1 MTLVESRYFN
11 KLVGLIIG
19 SVFVAIF
26 YSINESLYVQTSL
39 MTSNSY
45 IPHINPLVHI
55 LSIVIIMI
63 STIVFTMYSWHRLVQ
78 NY

>member
-39 MTSNSY
+39 MTSN
-45 IPHINPLVHI
+45 INSLEI
-55 LSIVIIMI
+55 
-63 STIVFTMYSWHRLVQ
+63 
-78 NY
+78 

>member
-1 MTLVESRYFN
+1 MTLVESRYFY

-19 SVFVAIF
+19 SVFAAIF

-45 IPHINPLVHI
+45 SSIISV
-55 LSIVIIMI
+55 LSLSLGEWLSETKTYKQFRNIAE
-63 STIVFTMYSWHRLVQ
+63 LK
-78 NY
+78 